1 MWNRYSSDFQRV
13 YSFCDGKGNNEDEYY
28 TFLTNL
34 SAEYSRPLSIA
45 IFAGWIA
52 EFAAGVAVILLYVA
66 VGSLSLSILVSARKT
81 LQASRI
87 KLQQLQRSVLSDR
100 DLQAATAGARCARA
114 TARVC
119 APSYVACSFGR
130 SAGHCIH
137 YKRQDAAARRL
148 LLSRPPL
155 LHLSCSIFG
164 FDDICKFKCRWGQFA

>member
-1 MWNRYSSDFQRV
+1 MSNRYSGDLQRV
-13 YSFCDGKGNNEDEYY
+13 YSFCDGKGNKQ
-28 TFLTNL
+28 
-34 SAEYSRPLSIA
+34 AEYDTFNKNLYAEYGRSLSIA

-87 KLQQLQRSVLSDR
+87 KLQQLQSSVLTTSDK
-100 DLQAATAGARCARA
+100 QAATAGARRARA
-114 TARVC
+114 AAHVC
-119 APSYVACSFGR
+119 APSYVACSFDR

-137 YKRQDAAARRL
+137 DKRQDAAARRL

-155 LHLSCSIFG
+155 LHLSSRIFG
-164 FDDICKFKCRWGQFA
+164 FDDICKFKCRWRQFA